1 MSLLDN
7 KTKLIEYINENLAPT
22 KDDIRHTRGE
32 VFTPLEFINNNML
45 DSLEKYY
52 KKKYKTNIWSCPNKK
67 WFDPAAGMGNFQ
79 IALYYK
85 LMNGLK
91 KIPKKDRKKHI
102 LEEMLFMVELNK
114 KNCYI
119 INDMI
124 FNEKK
129 EFKLNLYQGSAFDI
143 DLIKLKK

>member
-22 KDDIRHTRGE
+22 KDDRHTRGE

-52 KKKYKTNIWSCPNKK
+52 KKTYKINIWSCPNKK

-85 LMNGLK
+85 LMNGLRK
-91 KIPKKDRKKHI
+91 KIPKKKDRKKHI
-102 LEEMLFMVELNK
+102 IEEMLFMLEPMMECFMRLMQKPAK
-114 KNCYI
+114 KNG
-119 INDMI
+119 
-124 FNEKK
+124 
-129 EFKLNLYQGSAFDI
+129 LLYLHLLLENCQ
-143 DLIKLKK
+143 L